1 MLLRKKMN
9 NSIKKKTPDKSS
21 FTRTTIDLESF
32 KEALDFNKNH
42 GVCGS
47 YNLGNTCFMNSS
59 IACLSNCSELTA
71 YFLSKNFENDINRK
85 NVDGARGKLAEEWY
99 NLLYYYWNTNNKVGN
114 PKSIKKIVG
123 SKNRKFLGDN
133 QQDSNE
139 FMTVF
144 LEILGE
150 DLNRATKKVYIEL
163 KEQQKGESD
172 IDAARRFW
180 NLHMKRNDSIITD
193 LFHGLLKSTITCP
206 RCEFKSITYDPFNT
220 LALTIPDLYTI
231 NKLQQKKRKNIK
243 KIKKKKEKEVVQ
255 IYYVPPFSLIQT
267 KKFEIEIY
275 KEMSLNQIAKEIQ
288 KRSDKRISTN
298 LKFISVSNKECE
310 KFLDPKKPKKDVAFI
325 FSYEKEDRGNS
336 NYAIP
341 IYLCDSNKL
350 SAYPRLLFFNRN
362 TSYYEFRK
370 KIYILIRKYL
380 KSPFYDEN
388 KKEEFEEDK
397 ELSNYIEGKSNK
409 LDKVLSLIEKEFHLL
424 QKSYSNFKRYNKN
437 PPYKIYFKKKL
448 SNSSVGEY
456 IFSEGSE
463 NDYELLSQFRIN
475 SDNDY
480 VDNMLEQLLEGNQ
493 IYLMVKL
500 NNKSKFVKKDLSF
513 DNCLVEQCSPIKEED
528 EDVSYEREMEIEEE
542 DEYIQNITLD
552 HCLQYF
558 TDEESLEE
566 GNEWYCNKCRKR
578 VTASKQIELF
588 YLPRIMCICLT
599 RFLKKGRFYD
609 YTKNNNLVEF
619 PLENLNMEKYICGPD
634 RKNSKYD
641 LFAVSQHY
649 GGMGGGH
656 YTAVCKNIDGKW
668 YEYDDSSVGRAT
680 YRDICT
686 PAAYVLFYRRQS
698 W

>member
-1 MLLRKKMN
+1 MN
-9 NSIKKKTPDKSS
+9 NSIKKKTPANSS
-21 FTRTTIDLESF
+21 FTRTIIDLESF
-32 KEALDFNKNH
+32 KKSINFNKNH

-59 IACLSNCSELTA
+59 IACLSNCSELTE
-71 YFLSKNFENDINRK
+71 YFLTKQYEDDINRK

-99 NLLYYYWNTNNKVGN
+99 NLLYQYWNSNIRVGN
-114 PKSIKKIVG
+114 PKNIKRIVG
-123 SKNRKFLGDN
+123 SKNRKFLGDS

-150 DLNRATKKVYIEL
+150 DLNRATKKIYIEL
-163 KEQQKGESD
+163 KEQQKDESD
-172 IDAARRFW
+172 IDAAKRFW
-180 NLHMKRNDSIITD
+180 GLHVRRNDSIVTD
-193 LFHGLLKSTITCP
+193 LFHGLFKSTITCP
-206 RCEFKSITYDPFNT
+206 RCSFKNITYDPFNT

-243 KIKKKKEKEVVQ
+243 RNKKKKEKEIVH

-275 KEMSLNQIAKEIQ
+275 KEMTLNQIAKEIQ
-288 KRSDKRISTN
+288 KRSDKIISTN

-362 TSYYEFRK
+362 TNYYEFKK

-380 KSPFYDEN
+380 KSPFYEEN

-424 QKSYSNFKRYNKN
+424 QKNYSNFKRYIKN

-448 SNSSVGEY
+448 SNSSAGEY
-456 IFSEGSE
+456 IFSEG
-463 NDYELLSQFRIN
+463 DKDDFELLSQFRIN

-480 VDNMLEQLLEGNQ
+480 VDIMLDQILNRDNQ

-500 NNKSKFVKKDLSF
+500 NNKSKFVKKDLPF
-513 DNCLVEQCSPIKEED
+513 DNCLVEKCSQMKEED

-542 DEYIQNITLD
+542 DEYAQNITLD

-609 YTKNNNLVEF
+609 YTKNNSLVDF

-634 RKNSKYD
+634 KKNSKYD

-668 YEYDDSSVGRAT
+668 YDYDDSNVSKASSS
-680 YRDICT
+680 DICT